1 MNTIII
7 ILGVVL
13 ILVIVYMIF
22 QDYFT
27 GKTKL
32 TKQVH
37 LASETPTDIPGSDL
51 SIPNAS
57 NVTYSIWI
65 YVASW
70 STSQEKIIFSRNND
84 VHLHFDSNS
93 ASLKATIHGE
103 RNANSSSIVK
113 NTNVGL
119 EPKEIEITNN
129 FPVQKWVCVLISI
142 DNVIADIYLDG
153 KLVKSVQF
161 SDAISSGT
169 PQTIATTDADD
180 ITFGNWDCYISKFER
195 NPRVTDPKSA
205 YDKYMEGNGGSNLGN
220 ALGNFN
226 VKFAITKDNV
236 ETSKFLLLG

>member
-27 GKTKL
+27 GKTKM
-32 TKQVH
+32 TKQLH
-37 LASETPTDIPGSDL
+37 LASENPGDVQGDKL

-57 NVTYSIWI
+57 NVTYSVWI

-70 STSQEKIIFSRNND
+70 STGQEKIIFSRNND

-93 ASLKATIHGE
+93 ASLKATIHGI
-103 RNANSSSIVK
+103 RTGDSLPIIQA
-113 NTNVGL
+113 TGGL
-119 EPKEIEITNN
+119 AQKEIEITNN

-161 SDAISSGT
+161 SDPTNTAA
-169 PQTIATTDADD
+169 QTIATTDADA
-180 ITFGNWDCYISKFER
+180 IKFGTWDCYISKFER
-195 NPRVTDPKSA
+195 NPRVTDPKTA

>member
-7 ILGVVL
+7 ILGAVL

-32 TKQVH
+32 TKQLH
-37 LASETPTDIPGSDL
+37 LANENPGNVQGTDL

-57 NVTYSIWI
+57 NVTYSVWI

-70 STSQEKIIFSRNND
+70 STSQEKIIFSRDND

-93 ASLKATIHGE
+93 ASLKATIHGIMNGNTIT
-103 RNANSSSIVK
+103 NAAGGI
-113 NTNVGL
+113 
-119 EPKEIEITNN
+119 EPKTIEITNN

-161 SDAISSGT
+161 SDATSPGT
-169 PQTIATTDADD
+169 PQTIATTEDD
-180 ITFGNWDCYISKFER
+180 PIKFGSWDCYISKFER
-195 NPRVTDPKSA
+195 NPRVTDPKTA

>member
-27 GKTKL
+27 GKTKM

-37 LASETPTDIPGSDL
+37 LASERPQDIQGSDL

-57 NVTYSIWI
+57 NVTYSVWI

-70 STSQEKIIFSRNND
+70 STGQEKIIFSRNND
-84 VHLHFDSNS
+84 VHLHFDSNG
-93 ASLKATIHGE
+93 ASLKATIHGI
-103 RNANSSSIVK
+103 RSNNSLPIIED
-113 NTNVGL
+113 TNVGL
-119 EPKEIEITNN
+119 APKEIEITNN
-129 FPVQKWVCVLISI
+129 FPIQKWVCVLISI
-142 DNVIADIYLDG
+142 DNIIADIYLDG

-161 SDAISSGT
+161 SDPNNPAAQS
-169 PQTIATTDADD
+169 IATTEDD
-180 ITFGNWDCYISKFER
+180 FITFGTWDCYISKFER
-195 NPRVTDPKSA
+195 NPRVTDPKTA

>member
-27 GKTKL
+27 GKTKM

-37 LASETPTDIPGSDL
+37 LESEGAEFIPGNKL

-57 NVTYSIWI
+57 NVTYSVWI

-93 ASLKATIHGE
+93 ASLKATIHGQRE
-103 RNANSSSIVK
+103 GNSIVK
-113 NTNVGL
+113 TSVGL
-119 EPKEIEITNN
+119 EPQVIEITNN
-129 FPVQKWVCVLISI
+129 FPIQKWVCVLISI

-161 SDAISSGT
+161 SDPSSPGT
-169 PQTIATTDADD
+169 PQTIATTDADE
-180 ITFGNWDCYISKFER
+180 IIFGRWDCYISKFER
-195 NPRVTDPKSA
+195 YPRVTDPKTA